1 MRSLVPAAVA
11 ATFLA
16 CFGCSPDK
24 PNKLDKMHRAA
35 ITINEARF
43 DAWVADN
50 EEERERGLMFVGP
63 EEMAD
68 LPDGAHRAM
77 LFVFD
82 YDQYLSFWMKNTI
95 IPLDIAYIDSDGVI
109 VSIHTMAPLDTRSG
123 QYQSATPARYAL
135 EVNANLLGELGI
147 KKGDQVVI
155 PDLKPP
161 L

>member
-1 MRSLVPAAVA
+1 MRFFASVALAAA
-11 ATFLA
+11 LLA
-16 CFGCSPDK
+16 CPACSPDE
-24 PNKLDKMHRAA
+24 PNKLDKMHRVQ
-35 ITINEARF
+35 IKINEARF
-43 DAWVADN
+43 EAWVADN
-50 EEERERGLMFVGP
+50 ADERERGLMFVGP

-68 LPDGAHRAM
+68 LPDGAHRGM
-77 LFVFD
+77 LFFFD
-82 YDQYLSFWMKNTI
+82 HDQYLSFWMKNTI

-123 QYQSATPARYAL
+123 QYLSAAPARYAL

-161 L
+161 S